1 MNRLKKIKLLRF
13 FINLIP
19 IPKIRRKLR
28 EKYRLTGY
36 DIQQSK
42 YNIGI
47 HSYLANGAKIWNI
60 KETTIGKYS
69 SIGRNVL
76 LGLGQHPTDRFTT
89 HTFTYSHKTCGMII
103 PTEKI
108 IQNIN
113 SQNPINIGNDVWIGT
128 NAIVMDGVKIN
139 DGVII
144 GAGAVVTKEIPPYA
158 IAVGVPAK
166 VIKYRFSQEIIDKLM
181 ELRWWDYP
189 EDFIVNELPFD
200 DIEKCIEILEKN
212 KCLRGSQC
220 EK

>member
-1 MNRLKKIKLLRF
+1 
-13 FINLIP
+13 
-19 IPKIRRKLR
+19 
-28 EKYRLTGY
+28 
-36 DIQQSK
+36 
-42 YNIGI
+42 
-47 HSYLANGAKIWNI
+47 
-60 KETTIGKYS
+60 
-69 SIGRNVL
+69 
-76 LGLGQHPTDRFTT
+76 
-89 HTFTYSHKTCGMII
+89 MII

-108 IQNIN
+108 IPNIN

-139 DGVII
+139 DGAII
-144 GAGAVVTKEIPPYA
+144 GAGAIVTKEIPPYA